1 MHNRRQEIT
10 IYTPIIIKTARKLR
24 RMIYHRNLLNQAF
37 IWLKRF
43 RHRKGYGVQSPLV
56 FHFIR
61 EVILQSTP
69 YYEYEQL
76 KKLYRKIQ
84 IQEQAWMLPRKRYE
98 LLFRIANEI
107 KPDEIIEIGTKVALG
122 IIYSSAARKKAQ
134 CHIWNERPIQNETIH
149 HLLNHSFISYKQ
161 GDLEHF
167 ILERLSTDTHKK
179 RMIIYNC
186 ELFPDSQNIRQIEL
200 LIKKSQKNDC
210 IILSGL
216 QRSKTIRTH
225 WKKWITASPIG
236 ISFDLYEAGILFFKP
251 YAQQKCYLINY

>member
-1 MHNRRQEIT
+1 
-10 IYTPIIIKTARKLR
+10 
-24 RMIYHRNLLNQAF
+24 MIYHRNLLNQAF

-56 FHFIR
+56 FYFIR
-61 EVILQSTP
+61 EVILQPTP

-76 KKLYRKIQ
+76 KRLYKGIQ
-84 IQEQAWMLPRKRYE
+84 LQEQAWMLPCKRYE

-122 IIYSSAARKKAQ
+122 TIYSSAGRKKAQ
-134 CHIWNERPIQNETIH
+134 CHIWNEKPIQNETVLHI
-149 HLLNHSFISYKQ
+149 LNHSLISYKQ
-161 GDLEHF
+161 GNLEHL
-167 ILERLSTDTHKK
+167 ILEGLPTDAQKK

-186 ELFPDSQNIRQIEL
+186 ELFPDSQNIRWIEL
-200 LIKKSQKNDC
+200 LIKKSQENDC

-216 QRSKTIRTH
+216 QRSRTIRTH
-225 WKKWITASPIG
+225 WKKWIIAPPVR

-251 YAQQKCYLINY
+251 YVQQKCYLINY